1 MALAIHIIASRA
13 RVDSGWRLGENGG
26 SQIWSRDSYSDFR
39 RNHLANS
46 PQALKRARQAEQH
59 RQHNASRR
67 SAMRTYIK
75 NTLKAIAAGD
85 KEGAMAAFNI
95 AVPFIDRAAG
105 KGLIHA
111 NKAARHKS
119 RINARI
125 KAMA

>member
-1 MALAIHIIASRA
+1 
-13 RVDSGWRLGENGG
+13 
-26 SQIWSRDSYSDFR
+26 
-39 RNHLANS
+39 LANS
-46 PQALKRARQAEQH
+46 PQAIKRARQSEQR

-67 SAMRTYIK
+67 SAMRTYVK

-85 KEGAMAAFNI
+85 KEAAMAAFKL
-95 AVPFIDRAAG
+95 AVPFLDRAAG